1 MPRQAQDQ
9 VFDLVVVGG
18 GPGGYPAAIRAA
30 QLGLRTA
37 LVEKERP
44 GGVCLNWGCIP
55 TKAMLR
61 SAEVL
66 ETARHGAEYGVLADN
81 VRLDYAAVL
90 ARKDRVVKSLTDGV
104 AGLLAASGVTVTIGH
119 ARLTGPGSV
128 AVVGVGEAPLGPGGP
143 RYNAPAA
150 GDGAPV
156 ATLEAR
162 NLLLATGSTPAL
174 LPVPGIDLPGV
185 VSSDG
190 AFLLEEVPRRIVIVG
205 ASAVGAEWATMFQ
218 AFGSE
223 VTMVELLP
231 RLLPAEDEDIG
242 KALARSFARRG
253 IKVETGRTV
262 TGIAP
267 AGDRAPPLLVTVAD
281 PDGSNP
287 RQVEAD
293 VVLVGV
299 GRRPNTAGLDLEKAG
314 VATDGR
320 GWVEVDDRL
329 RTSAPGVHAVGD
341 VTGRVLL
348 AHVASHQGLVAAG
361 VMAGHDERMD
371 YRAVPAATFTHP
383 EVASVGLTEAAA
395 RESGHDVAV
404 GRFPFSALGRAQTFG
419 GVEGLVKVVA
429 ERSSGQVL
437 GVHVIGPGA
446 SDLIPEG
453 VLAMQLRATL
463 ADIAATIHAHPT
475 LGEGTMEAAL
485 VALGLPVHLPPFRRP
500 AADSGD
506 RPAVES
512 RKRPRSGAV
521 DSPGRSTPGSATLP
535 HRGAEPGAGP
545 LKAAPGTRPTAAPAP
560 AHGPGP
566 EPTPALTPAGPRAPR
581 FDLTVRVDVTRLL
594 EFQAEL
600 NRQLGATG
608 TQVGLTDLVVKS
620 CAGLLAASPELNA
633 SFGGD
638 RLLVHK
644 RVHVGVAVDG
654 AALVPAVRDADRKR
668 VARIAEE
675 VAALSER
682 ARAGRLGPE
691 EAGRAAFTVSS
702 LGVDQFT
709 AVLEPSEGAV
719 LAVGAAQ
726 PEPRVVDG
734 RVEVRRVLRLTL
746 SIDHRVVDGATGGR
760 FLARLRDALE
770 RPLGIVA

>member
-1 MPRQAQDQ
+1 MPEQAQ

-128 AVVGVGEAPLGPGGP
+128 EVVGVGEAPLGPGGP

-185 VSSDG
+185 VTSDG

-253 IKVETGRTV
+253 IEVETGRTV

-267 AGDRAPPLLVTVAD
+267 AGDQAPPLLVTVAD

-299 GRRPNTAGLDLEKAG
+299 GRRPNTAGLDLERAG

-453 VLAMQLRATL
+453 VLAMQLQATL
-463 ADIAATIHAHPT
+463 TDIAATIHAHPT

-485 VALGLPVHLPPFRRP
+485 VALGLPVHLPPSRRP
-500 AADSGD
+500 AADSRD
-506 RPAVES
+506 RPAVDS
-512 RKRPRSGAV
+512 RRRAPSGAV
-521 DSPGRSTPGSATLP
+521 DSPGRSIPGSATLP
-535 HRGAEPGAGP
+535 LRGAEPGAGSV
-545 LKAAPGTRPTAAPAP
+545 KAVP
-560 AHGPGP
+560 
-566 EPTPALTPAGPRAPR
+566 GPRAPR
-581 FDLTVRVDVTRLL
+581 FDLTLRVDGSRLL
-594 EFQAEL
+594 AFQGEL

-608 TQVGLTDLVVKS
+608 TQVGLTDLVVKA

-654 AALVPAVRDADRKR
+654 AALVPAVRDADRKS

-675 VAALSER
+675 VAALVER

-734 RVEVRRVLRLTL
+734 KVEVRQVLRLTL

-760 FLARLRDALE
+760 FLARLKDVLE

>member
-1 MPRQAQDQ
+1 MPRQVQEQ

-30 QLGLRTA
+30 QLGLKTA

-66 ETARHGAEYGVLADN
+66 ETTRHGAEYGVLADN

-119 ARLTGPGSV
+119 ARLTGPGAV
-128 AVVGVGEAPLGPGGP
+128 EVVGVGEAPLGPGGP
-143 RYNAPAA
+143 RYNAPPAA
-150 GDGAPV
+150 DGAPV
-156 ATLEAR
+156 ATLEGR

-185 VSSDG
+185 VTSDG

-242 KALARSFARRG
+242 KALARSFAKRG

-267 AGDRAPPLLVTVAD
+267 AGDQAPPLRVTVAD
-281 PDGSNP
+281 PDGGNP

-299 GRRPNTAGLDLEKAG
+299 GRRPNTAGLDLERAG
-314 VATDGR
+314 VATDPR

-329 RTSAPGVHAVGD
+329 RTSVPGVHAVGD
-341 VTGRVLL
+341 LTGRLLL

-395 RESGHDVAV
+395 RDAGHDVAV

-419 GVEGLVKVVA
+419 GAEGLVKVVA
-429 ERSSGQVL
+429 ERGGGQVL

-453 VLAMQLRATL
+453 VLAMQLEATL
-463 ADIAATIHAHPT
+463 ADIAGTIHAHPT

-485 VALGLPVHLPPFRRP
+485 VALGLPVHLPPSRNP
-500 AADSGD
+500 SVAG
-506 RPAVES
+506 
-512 RKRPRSGAV
+512 RKRSR
-521 DSPGRSTPGSATLP
+521 
-535 HRGAEPGAGP
+535 PGAGSV
-545 LKAAPGTRPTAAPAP
+545 KPAP
-560 AHGPGP
+560 A
-566 EPTPALTPAGPRAPR
+566 TPAVDPLAPR
-581 FDLTVRVDVTRLL
+581 FDLTVRADVTRV
-594 EFQAEL
+594 
-600 NRQLGATG
+600 LGERGGA
-608 TQVGLTDLVVKS
+608 GLGDLVAAA
-620 CAGLLAASPELNA
+620 CAGLVAVSPELDA
-633 SFGGD
+633 FFGED
-638 RLLVHK
+638 RL
-644 RVHVGVAVDG
+644 
-654 AALVPAVRDADRKR
+654 R
-668 VARIAEE
+668 VA
-675 VAALSER
+675 
-682 ARAGRLGPE
+682 
-691 EAGRAAFTVSS
+691 S
-702 LGVDQFT
+702 LGVDQFSS
-709 AVLEPSEGAV
+709 VLEPADGAV

-726 PEPRVVDG
+726 AEARVVDG
-734 RVEVRRVLRLTL
+734 KVEVRQVARLTL
-746 SIDHRVVDGATGGR
+746 SVDQGVVDGVTGGR
-760 FLARLRDALE
+760 FLGRLKAALE
-770 RPLGIVA
+770 QGQP